1 MPNKL
6 PATVRSVTDILRI
19 SSPQGALVAAL
30 LSVLLVSTATPLRAQ
45 SSNTAGNTANN
56 PAPQV
61 SSTES
66 ATQDPSDT
74 LMSADADPAAA
85 ASADD
90 SLPPREEEPP
100 LEQTS
105 TTQTYQPSESISEDS
120 SVSFPV
126 DI

>member
-6 PATVRSVTDILRI
+6 QATIWIVASKLRI
-19 SSPQGALVAAL
+19 SSPRGALVAAL
-30 LSVLLVSTATPLRAQ
+30 LSVVFVSTATPLRAQ
-45 SSNTAGNTANN
+45 SSNAAGNPANN
-56 PAPQV
+56 PTQQV
-61 SSTES
+61 ASTET
-66 ATQDPSDT
+66 ATQDQSNA
-74 LMSADADPAAA
+74 MVPAEANAA
-85 ASADD
+85 ADD
-90 SLPPREEEPP
+90 SLPPREDEPP

>member
-6 PATVRSVTDILRI
+6 QATIWIVASKLRI
-19 SSPQGALVAAL
+19 SSPRGALVAAL
-30 LSVLLVSTATPLRAQ
+30 LSVVFVSTATPLRAQ
-45 SSNTAGNTANN
+45 SSNAAGNPANN
-56 PAPQV
+56 PTQQV
-61 SSTES
+61 ASTET
-66 ATQDPSDT
+66 ATQDQSNAMVPAEANAA
-74 LMSADADPAAA
+74 ADAP
-85 ASADD
+85 ADD
-90 SLPPREEEPP
+90 SLPPREDEPP